1 MNLLTT
7 CVLSGALATSFLAR
21 PSDPAPD
28 SPAAPSAAPA
38 PVVAGQDAPKK
49 YEDPTW
55 SRVTR
60 IAFFPGKRGAAI
72 EIIQNHFRPATV
84 ASGGTQP
91 TVYHHATGRFDLTAV
106 WTLPEGTDSLDWEVS
121 PESIAWREALAEQLG
136 SAEEAEA
143 MVETY
148 RSYVR
153 EAESDLVRTLELKP
167 ARPVEASSPR

>member
-21 PSDPAPD
+21 PSDPAPGA
-28 SPAAPSAAPA
+28 PTTPTATTATAAT
-38 PVVAGQDAPKK
+38 GQDAPKK

-60 IAFFPGKRGAAI
+60 VAFFPGKRGAAI
-72 EIIQNHFRPATV
+72 DIIQDHFRPATV

-91 TVYHHATGRFDLTAV
+91 TLYRHATGRFDLTAV
-106 WTLPEGTDSLDWEVS
+106 WTLPEGTASLDWEIS
-121 PESIAWREALAEQLG
+121 PESIAWRDALTEQLG
-136 SAEEAEA
+136 SVEEAEA
-143 MVETY
+143 LIETY